1 MEINWQNRINT
12 LKDRKLKKSY
22 LNKIETYNNSQLVFV
37 IMDRVQNSSSFF
49 EKLIIA
55 SQGVVVLWVGDNDGW
70 SKAML
75 DMVMRRLS
83 VPDLCAGL

>member
-1 MEINWQNRINT
+1 
-12 LKDRKLKKSY
+12 
-22 LNKIETYNNSQLVFV
+22 
-37 IMDRVQNSSSFF
+37 MDRVQNSSSFF